1 MPGWL
6 KALLVVAALVVLL
19 IVAVIGI
26 LIGAASYGW
35 KAAVRSG
42 NEAATLQD
50 LKTIAA
56 VEIQYYNTHKRTFG
70 TFEEMVQEKLL
81 SAKFSGNTP
90 IADGYIFTLKV
101 IAKSAT
107 HPTSYTL
114 NADPQGE
121 STGNNHFYLDSTDGT
136 IRVNSAQRAS
146 ASDPELGG

>member
-6 KALLVVAALVVLL
+6 KALLIVAAVVVLL

-35 KAAVRSG
+35 KAAMRAG

-56 VEIQYYNTHKRTFG
+56 VEIQYYNSHKRAFG
-70 TFEEMVQEKLL
+70 TFDQMVQEKLL
-81 SAKFSGNTP
+81 STKLSGNPP

-101 IAKSAT
+101 IPKSAT
-107 HPTSYTL
+107 QPTSYAL
-114 NADPQGE
+114 NADPKSE

-136 IRVNSAQRAS
+136 IRVNSGQRAS
-146 ASDPELGG
+146 ASDPQLGG